1 MADPSEADNPM
12 QTTSPKPLLTLDRPP
27 GYKRR
32 HLTPIQHTTI
42 DVGTTSSIRRI
53 TPLPSVVAI
62 QRCAFP
68 RAVAAIPDVD
78 NVMRDIRAYDGQGRA
93 TEERVVD
100 GVRYYINAFWPPNG
114 GGSHAL
120 QKGPY
125 HACFSGNLAAFVIGR
140 FSSIGA
146 TVHDPHLGRGTTAIQ
161 SALMGR
167 VAFGSDINPV
177 SLMMARPRLAPIALD
192 DITARLDALDL
203 APGRVENEDLLAF
216 FHPSTLQELEAMRRI
231 LATNAQLEGDNPDR
245 VLDWIR
251 MAILFRITGHTPAYL
266 SRQTVPPNQPTPTLS
281 EQRRRNQRT
290 GLPAPERDL
299 RKIVLSRSRDF
310 LRDGCVPDTQGH
322 RLTVGPAWDT
332 PWIANASV
340 DLVLTSPPFADVV
353 DYKRDNWLRAWFA
366 RVDLGDVAFSNH
378 RSLPDW
384 SAMIRRTLKEQMR
397 IVRPG
402 GYIAMEVGEIHK
414 GTVHLERLVWSAA
427 KGLPCHRIGVIMNQ
441 QDFTK
446 SAHTAGITNGKRG
459 TNSNRIVVLQRI

>member
-1 MADPSEADNPM
+1 MADRSEADNPM
-12 QTTSPKPLLTLDRPP
+12 QMHSLKPILTLERPP
-27 GYKRR
+27 NYKRR
-32 HLTPIQHTTI
+32 HLIPIR
-42 DVGTTSSIRRI
+42 GTTSDAKTTTDIRHI
-53 TPLPSVVAI
+53 LPLPNVVAI
-62 QRCAFP
+62 QWRAHP
-68 RAVAAIPDVD
+68 NAVAAIPDIE
-78 NVMRDIRAYDGQGRA
+78 NVMQDIRAYDGQGRT
-93 TEERVVD
+93 TEERIVD
-100 GVRYYINAFWPPNG
+100 GIRYYINAFWPPNG

-125 HACFSGNLAAFVIGR
+125 HACFSGNLAAFVIGK

-161 SALMGR
+161 SAIMGR
-167 VAFGSDINPV
+167 VALGSDINPV
-177 SLMMARPRLAPIALD
+177 SLMLAHPRLAPIALD
-192 DITARLDALDL
+192 DIAARLDALDL
-203 APGRVENEDLLAF
+203 APGPVEHEDLLAF
-216 FHPSTLQELEAMRRI
+216 FHPKTLQELEAMRRV
-231 LATNAQLEGDNPDR
+231 LAMNAQLEGANTDR
-245 VLDWIR
+245 TLDWIR

-299 RKIVLSRSRDF
+299 RKIVLSRSKDF

-322 RLTVGPAWDT
+322 RLTVGPAWNT
-332 PWIANASV
+332 PWIEDASV

-366 RVDLGDVAFSNH
+366 GVDLDDVAFSNH
-378 RSLPDW
+378 RSLADW

-414 GTVHLERLVWSAA
+414 GTVHLERLVWNAA

-446 SAHTAGITNGKRG
+446 SAHSAGITNGKRG
-459 TNSNRIVVLQRI
+459 TNSNRIVVLQRT